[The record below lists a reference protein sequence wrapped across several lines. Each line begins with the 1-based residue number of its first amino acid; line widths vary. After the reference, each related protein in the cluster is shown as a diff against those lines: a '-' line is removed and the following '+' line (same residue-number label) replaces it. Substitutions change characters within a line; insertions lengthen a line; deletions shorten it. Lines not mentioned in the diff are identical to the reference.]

1 MTTRKKEKKQRK
13 KIKEEK
19 IKENARLRAVG
30 QAFKDDGRRFTK
42 PTKISYTK
50 RERKQ
55 LKMK

>member
-1 MTTRKKEKKQRK
+1 MTTRKKEKEQRK

-19 IKENARLRAVG
+19 IKEKARLRALG

-42 PTKISYTK
+42 PTKTSYTR
-50 RERKQ
+50 REMKQ